1 MNLIAISGKR
11 RSGKTALGSI
21 LNAQFGYY
29 PISIAAPL
37 KEMCQKYFGLTTE
50 QTDGVFKEQPTQFRD
65 QRHPGRGL
73 FLTPRDI
80 MTHIGSSFRAVDK
93 DFWVKMLFD
102 QIKERTQAQMQT
114 YVITDVRFRNEMDWM
129 RKHGAVTVRLAR
141 DEKFTGPNL
150 NDLSETELDNYTDW
164 DLNISAEENTE
175 MDDLY
180 KTAGRVHDLIL
191 ARA

>member
-11 RSGKTALGSI
+11 RSGKSALGSI
-21 LNAQFGYY
+21 LQVQYGYY

-37 KEMCQKYFGLTTE
+37 KDMCQRQFGLTTD
-50 QTDGVFKEQPTQFRD
+50 QTDGVFKEQPTQYRD

-80 MTHIGSSFRAVDK
+80 MTHMGAAYRTVDK
-93 DFWVKMLFD
+93 DYWVKKLFD
-102 QIKERTQAQMQT
+102 QIKERAQAQMQT
-114 YVITDVRFRNEMDWM
+114 YVITDVRFRNEMEWM
-129 RKHGAVTVRLAR
+129 KRHGAVAVRLAR
-141 DEKFTGPNL
+141 DEKFTGANL
-150 NDLSETELDNYTDW
+150 NDASETDLDTYLDW
-164 DLNISAEENTE
+164 DLNIPAEKNVE

-180 KTAGRVHDLIL
+180 ETAGLIHDLIL

>member
-1 MNLIAISGKR
+1 MNLVAISGKR

-21 LNAQFGYY
+21 LNVQYGYY

-37 KEMCQKYFGLTTE
+37 KDMCQREFGLITD
-50 QTDGVFKEQPTQFRD
+50 QTDGVFKEQPTQYRD

-80 MTHIGSSFRAVDK
+80 MTHMGAAYRAVDK
-93 DFWVKMLFD
+93 DFWVKKLFD
-102 QIKERTQAQMQT
+102 QIKLRSQAQMQT
-114 YVITDVRFRNEMDWM
+114 YVITDVRFINEMDWM
-129 RKHGAVTVRLAR
+129 RRHGAVAVRLAR
-141 DEKFTGPNL
+141 DEKFTGANI
-150 NDLSETELDNYTDW
+150 NDPSETELDSYEHW
-164 DLNISAEENTE
+164 DLNIPAEENVE

-180 KTAGRVHDLIL
+180 KTAERVHDLIL